1 MEYNTRMGYC
11 CLCLSLGKDK
21 VTTNRG
27 MVKRTFLEKGLIYVS
42 ELALK
47 NTEDLIKIIR
57 FNGENDIRMYRM
69 SSDMFPWMSE
79 YEISELPDFQEIE
92 SNLKMAGDLSKKL
105 DQRLSFHPSPY
116 CVIASENPNVV
127 QKSIKELRQ
136 HAEIMD
142 LMGLERSHK
151 YPINI
156 HINTTK
162 PSKEE
167 SAKRFLQAYDNLTDG
182 VKKRLVVENDDK
194 KSQFTPT
201 DLYNMLYKEVGIP
214 ITYDFLHHKCNPDE
228 LTEIEAL
235 DLCIST
241 WPEGIV
247 PLTHFSDSRK
257 IYEDS
262 SSKEV
267 AHSDWIWSKIET
279 YGRIFDIELEV
290 KMKDLALIKYIK
302 ENGRRGNRFE
312 QYQMVAD

>member
-1 MEYNTRMGYC
+1 MGYC
-11 CLCLSLGKDK
+11 CLCLSLEKEG

-27 MVKRTFLEKGLIYVS
+27 MIKRTFLEKGINYVS
-42 ELALK
+42 ELAIK
-47 NTEDLIKIIR
+47 NTEDLIRIIK
-57 FNGENDIRMYRM
+57 FNGEAGIRMYRM

-79 YEISELPDFQEIE
+79 YEISDLPEFEKIRA
-92 SNLKMAGDLSKKL
+92 NLKEAGDLAKSL

-127 QKSIKELRQ
+127 VKSIKELVQ
-136 HAEIMD
+136 HSEIMD
-142 LMGLERSHK
+142 LMGLDRSHK

-167 SAKRFLQAYDNLTDG
+167 AADRFISSYNLLPES
-182 VKKRLVVENDDK
+182 VRSRLVVENDDK

-201 DLYNMLYKEVGIP
+201 DLHSMLNIKIGIP
-214 ITYDFLHHKCNPDE
+214 VTYDYLHHKCNPDGLSE
-228 LTEIEAL
+228 LEAL

-241 WPEGIV
+241 WPEDIT

-257 IYEDS
+257 IFEDQS
-262 SSKEV
+262 AKEV

-279 YGRIFDIELEV
+279 YDRIFDIELEV
-290 KMKDLALIKYIK
+290 KMKDLALLKYIEK
-302 ENGRRGNRFE
+302 WKN
-312 QYQMVAD
+312 

>member
-1 MEYNTRMGYC
+1 MGDYNNRIGYC
-11 CLCLSLGKDK
+11 CLCLSLEKDK

-27 MVKRTFLEKGLIYVS
+27 MIKKTFLERGLPYVS
-42 ELALK
+42 ELVLK

-57 FNGENDIRMYRM
+57 FNGDKNIRMYRM

-79 YEISELPDFQEIE
+79 YELSDLPDFDQIQR
-92 SNLKMAGDLSKKL
+92 NLRFAGDLAKEL

-116 CVIASENPNVV
+116 CVIASQNRDVV
-127 QKSIKELRQ
+127 SKSIKELRQ

-162 PSKEE
+162 PTKEE
-167 SAKRFLQAYDNLTDG
+167 ASERFIKVFESLPET
-182 VKKRLVVENDDK
+182 VSRRLVVENDDK

-201 DLYNMLYKEVGIP
+201 DLYEMVYKKSGIP
-214 ITYDFLHHKCNPDE
+214 ITYDFLHHKCNPDDISEEVALE
-228 LTEIEAL
+228 LCL
-235 DLCIST
+235 ST
-241 WPEGIV
+241 WPVDTV

-257 IYEDS
+257 IFEDS
-262 SSKEV
+262 NAKEV

-279 YGRIFDIELEV
+279 YDKVFDIELEV
-290 KMKDLALIKYIK
+290 KKKDLALIKYLEEWKI
-302 ENGRRGNRFE
+302 
-312 QYQMVAD
+312 

>member
-1 MEYNTRMGYC
+1 MKYNTRMGYC
-11 CLCLSLGKDK
+11 CLCLSLEKEK

-27 MVKRTFLEKGLIYVS
+27 MVKKTFLEKGLPYVS
-42 ELALK
+42 ELAVK
-47 NTEDLIKIIR
+47 NTEDLIRIIN
-57 FNGENDIRMYRM
+57 FNAKSGIRMYRM

-79 YEISELPDFQEIE
+79 YEISDLPDYEIIDL
-92 SNLKMAGDLSKKL
+92 NLKIAGDIARAM

-116 CVIASENPNVV
+116 CVIASENPSVV
-127 QKSIKELRQ
+127 EKSIKELRQ

-162 PSKEE
+162 PSKEDA
-167 SAKRFLQAYDNLTDG
+167 AKRFLKSFELLPEG

-201 DLYNMLYKEVGIP
+201 DLYNMIYKESGIP

-228 LTEIEAL
+228 ISEEEAL

-241 WPEGIV
+241 WPENTIA
-247 PLTHFSDSRK
+247 LTHFSDSRK
-257 IYEDS
+257 LYEDS
-262 SSKEV
+262 SAKEV

-279 YGRIFDIELEV
+279 YDRVFDIELEV
-290 KMKDLALIKYIK
+290 KMKDLALLKYLEEWK
-302 ENGRRGNRFE
+302 E
-312 QYQMVAD
+312 

>member
-1 MEYNTRMGYC
+1 MGDYNNRIGYC
-11 CLCLSLGKDK
+11 CLCLSLEKDK

-27 MVKRTFLEKGLIYVS
+27 MIKKTFLEKGLTYVS
-42 ELALK
+42 ELVLK

-57 FNGENDIRMYRM
+57 FNGDKNIRMYRM

-79 YEISELPDFQEIE
+79 YELSDLPDFDQIQW
-92 SNLKMAGDLSKKL
+92 NLRFAGDLAKEL

-116 CVIASENPNVV
+116 CVIASQNPDVV
-127 QKSIKELRQ
+127 SKSIKELRQ

-162 PSKEE
+162 PTKEE
-167 SAKRFLQAYDNLTDG
+167 ASERFIKVFESLPET
-182 VKKRLVVENDDK
+182 VSRRLVVENDDK

-201 DLYNMLYKEVGIP
+201 DLYEMVYKKSGIP
-214 ITYDFLHHKCNPDE
+214 ITYDFLHHKCNPDNISEEIALE
-228 LTEIEAL
+228 LCL
-235 DLCIST
+235 ST
-241 WPEGIV
+241 WPEDAV

-257 IYEDS
+257 IFEDS
-262 SSKEV
+262 NAKEV

-279 YGRIFDIELEV
+279 YDKVFDIELEV
-290 KMKDLALIKYIK
+290 KKKDLALIKYLEEWKI
-302 ENGRRGNRFE
+302 
-312 QYQMVAD
+312 

>member
-1 MEYNTRMGYC
+1 MKYNTRMGYC
-11 CLCLSLGKDK
+11 CLCLSLEKEK

-27 MVKRTFLEKGLIYVS
+27 MVKKTFLEKGLPYVS
-42 ELALK
+42 ELAVK
-47 NTEDLIKIIR
+47 NTEDLIRIIN
-57 FNGENDIRMYRM
+57 FNAKSGIRMYRM

-79 YEISELPDFQEIE
+79 YEISDLPDYEIIDL
-92 SNLKMAGDLSKKL
+92 NLKIAGDIARAM

-116 CVIASENPNVV
+116 CVIASENPSVV
-127 QKSIKELRQ
+127 EKSIKELRQ

-162 PSKEE
+162 PSKEDA
-167 SAKRFLQAYDNLTDG
+167 AKRFLKSFELLPEG

-201 DLYNMLYKEVGIP
+201 DLYNMIYKESGIP

-228 LTEIEAL
+228 ISEEEAL

-241 WPEGIV
+241 WPENTIA
-247 PLTHFSDSRK
+247 LTHFSDSRK
-257 IYEDS
+257 LYEDS
-262 SSKEV
+262 GAKEV

-279 YGRIFDIELEV
+279 YGRVFDIELEV
-290 KMKDLALIKYIK
+290 KMKDLALLKYLEEWK
-302 ENGRRGNRFE
+302 E
-312 QYQMVAD
+312 

>member
-1 MEYNTRMGYC
+1 MGYC
-11 CLCLSLGKDK
+11 CLCLSLEKEG

-27 MVKRTFLEKGLIYVS
+27 MIKRTFIEKGISYVS
-42 ELALK
+42 ELAVK
-47 NTEDLIKIIR
+47 NTEDLIRIIR
-57 FNGENDIRMYRM
+57 FNGETGIDMYRM

-79 YEISELPDFQEIE
+79 YEICDLPDFQKIRE
-92 SNLKMAGDLSKKL
+92 NLITAGDLAKSF

-127 QKSIKELRQ
+127 LKSIKELRQ

-142 LMGLERSHK
+142 LMGLDRSHK

-167 SAKRFLQAYDNLTDG
+167 SANRFISSYNLLPDS
-182 VKKRLVVENDDK
+182 VKSRLVVENDDK
-194 KSQFTPT
+194 RSQFTPT
-201 DLYNMLYKEVGIP
+201 DLHSFLHLKIGIP
-214 ITYDFLHHKCNPDE
+214 VTYDYLHHKCNPDN
-228 LTEIEAL
+228 LTELEAL

-241 WPEGIV
+241 WPEGIT

-257 IYEDS
+257 IFEDQS
-262 SSKEV
+262 AKEV

-279 YGRIFDIELEV
+279 YDRIFDIELEV
-290 KMKDLALIKYIK
+290 KMKDLALLKYIEK
-302 ENGRRGNRFE
+302 WKRN
-312 QYQMVAD
+312 

>member
-1 MEYNTRMGYC
+1 MEYNTRIGYC
-11 CLCLSLGKDK
+11 CLCLSLEKEK

-27 MVKRTFLEKGLIYVS
+27 MIKKTFIERGLDYVS
-42 ELALK
+42 ELVLK
-47 NTEDLIKIIR
+47 NTDDLIKIIQ
-57 FNGENDIRMYRM
+57 FNGESGIRMYRM

-79 YEISELPDFQEIE
+79 YELTDLPHFNLIKD
-92 SNLKMAGDLSKKL
+92 NLKTAGDLSKKL

-127 QKSIKELRQ
+127 KKSIKELRQ

-142 LMGLERSHK
+142 LMGLDQSYN

-167 SAKRFLQAYDNLTDG
+167 AANRFLGIYSNLPYS
-182 VKKRLVVENDDK
+182 VRKRLVVENDDK

-201 DLYNMLYKEVGIP
+201 DLYNMLYKKSGIP
-214 ITYDFLHHKCNPDE
+214 ITYDFLHHKCNPDG
-228 LTEIEAL
+228 LSEIEAL
-235 DLCIST
+235 DLCVST
-241 WPEGIV
+241 WPNDIV

-290 KMKDLALIKYIK
+290 KMKDLALIKYLK
-302 ENGRRGNRFE
+302 ENGGN
-312 QYQMVAD
+312 

>member
-1 MEYNTRMGYC
+1 MSIKNRMGYC
-11 CLCLSLGKDK
+11 CLCLSLDKEK

-27 MVKRTFLEKGLIYVS
+27 MVKKTFLEKGLSYVS
-42 ELALK
+42 ELVVK
-47 NTEDLIKIIR
+47 NTEDLIKIIK
-57 FNGENDIRMYRM
+57 FNSEKEIKMYRM

-79 YEISELPDFQEIE
+79 YEIEELPDYDIIKK
-92 SNLKMAGDLSKKL
+92 NLKIAGEISMDK

-127 QKSIKELRQ
+127 IKSIKELRQ
-136 HAEIMD
+136 HGEIMD

-162 PSKEE
+162 PTKEE
-167 SAKRFLQAYDNLTDG
+167 SAKRFLETFSILPES
-182 VKKRLVVENDDK
+182 VKSRLVVENDDK

-201 DLYNMLYKEVGIP
+201 DLNNMIHKKSGIP
-214 ITYDFLHHKCNPDE
+214 ITYDFLHHKCNPDD
-228 LTEIEAL
+228 LSEIEAL

-241 WPEGIV
+241 WPDGII

-262 SSKEV
+262 SAKEV

-279 YGRIFDIELEV
+279 YDRIFDIELEV
-290 KMKDLALIKYIK
+290 KMKDLALLRYIEK
-302 ENGRRGNRFE
+302 WKN
-312 QYQMVAD
+312 Q

>member
-1 MEYNTRMGYC
+1 MIYKNRIGYC
-11 CLCLSLGKDK
+11 CLCLSLEKEG

-27 MVKRTFLEKGLIYVS
+27 MIKRTFIEKGISYVS
-42 ELALK
+42 ELAIK
-47 NTEDLIKIIR
+47 NTEDLIRIIR
-57 FNGENDIRMYRM
+57 FNGETGIDMYRM

-79 YEISELPDFQEIE
+79 YEISDLPDFLKIKE
-92 SNLKMAGDLSKKL
+92 NLLTAGNLAKSF

-127 QKSIKELRQ
+127 LKSIKELRQ

-142 LMGLERSHK
+142 LMGLDRSHK

-167 SAKRFLQAYDNLTDG
+167 AANRFITSYNLLPEG
-182 VKKRLVVENDDK
+182 VKSRLVVENDDK

-201 DLYNMLYKEVGIP
+201 DLYSLLYLKIGIP
-214 ITYDFLHHKCNPDE
+214 ITYDYLHHKCNPDV
-228 LTEIEAL
+228 LTELGAL

-241 WPEGIV
+241 WPEGIT

-257 IYEDS
+257 IFEDQTA
-262 SSKEV
+262 KEV

-279 YGRIFDIELEV
+279 YDRIFDIELEV
-290 KMKDLALIKYIK
+290 KMKDLALLKYIEK
-302 ENGRRGNRFE
+302 WKRN
-312 QYQMVAD
+312 

>member
-1 MEYNTRMGYC
+1 LEKEG
-11 CLCLSLGKDK
+11 

-27 MVKRTFLEKGLIYVS
+27 MIKRTFIEKGISYVS
-42 ELALK
+42 ELAVK
-47 NTEDLIKIIR
+47 NTEDLIRIIR
-57 FNGENDIRMYRM
+57 FNGETGIDMYRM

-79 YEISELPDFQEIE
+79 YEISDLPDFEKIRE
-92 SNLKMAGDLSKKL
+92 NLITAGDLAKSF

-127 QKSIKELRQ
+127 LKSIKELRQ
-136 HAEIMD
+136 HSEIMD
-142 LMGLERSHK
+142 LMGLDRSHK

-167 SAKRFLQAYDNLTDG
+167 SANRFIYSYNLLPDS
-182 VKKRLVVENDDK
+182 VKSRLVVENDDK

-201 DLYNMLYKEVGIP
+201 DLHSFLYLKIGIP
-214 ITYDFLHHKCNPDE
+214 VTYDYLHHKCNPDN
-228 LTEIEAL
+228 LTELEAL

-241 WPEGIV
+241 WPEGIT

-257 IYEDS
+257 IFEDQGA
-262 SSKEV
+262 KEV

-279 YGRIFDIELEV
+279 YDRIFDIELEV
-290 KMKDLALIKYIK
+290 KMKDLALLKYIEK
-302 ENGRRGNRFE
+302 WKRN
-312 QYQMVAD
+312 